1 MIQDGQANQAGLI
14 VELMQNAVSAPDI
27 TSAVSPILE
36 YLVDGT
42 GAVGA
47 IFFQD
52 CGDVHIPQVLHGLLP
67 EGPVLE
73 QIKEYGLPAETPL
86 MVALKESPQPFF
98 FGNTE
103 HHDTTTGF
111 PELGVASLAAA
122 PIRDAHGVF
131 VGAVVLHTFDH
142 HNWDA
147 SEANLLASIAGAP
160 GTLIARLVVEEQA
173 LRDRDAA
180 VRAIGVSLEL
190 RGQEPVGHIDRV
202 VAMAL
207 DIGERM
213 DLTNSKRH
221 ALRWGAVLHDIGK
234 AAIPDAIL
242 LKPVELDE
250 EEWNTIRQHP
260 ERGEAFAADMSFLPE
275 SSLSVIRHHHEQW
288 DGHGYPDGL
297 SGDDISLLARI
308 VAVCDV
314 YDALISNRP
323 FRDAWEPD
331 EALREVESQAGRK
344 FDPAVVEAF
353 LDAIRD
359 S

>member
-1 MIQDGQANQAGLI
+1 MHDGQANQAGLI

-27 TSAVSPILE
+27 ASAVTPILE
-36 YLVDGT
+36 HLVDET

-47 IFFQD
+47 IFFQYR
-52 CGDVHIPQVLHGLLP
+52 GDVYIPEVIHGSLP

-73 QIKEYGLPAETPL
+73 QIKSYGLPAETPL

-131 VGAVVLHTFDH
+131 VGAVVLHTRDH
-142 HNWDA
+142 HDWDA

-160 GTLIARLVVEEQA
+160 GTLVARLVVEDQV

-180 VRAIGVSLEL
+180 VRALGVSLEL
-190 RGQEPVGHIDRV
+190 RDREPVGHIDRV

-207 DIGERM
+207 AIGERL
-213 DLTNSKRH
+213 DLRRSRRQ

-234 AAIPDAIL
+234 AAVPESIL
-242 LKPVELDE
+242 LKAAELDE
-250 EEWNTIRQHP
+250 EEWDIVRQHP
-260 ERGEAFAADMSFLPE
+260 AQGETFTAELSFLPG
-275 SSLSVIRHHHEQW
+275 SSRSIIRHHHERW

-297 SGDDISLLARI
+297 SGDDIPLLARI

-314 YDALISNRP
+314 YDVLTSPRP
-323 FRDAWEPD
+323 FRGAWEPD
-331 EALREVESQAGRK
+331 DARREVESQAEHM

-353 LDAIRD
+353 LDVLRD